1 MVWMWTEVDRK
12 MEKSTSQ
19 NYSKKIEL
27 KAMANQTFRKEPE
40 AQVMCFMR
48 NYAERYDWFEQTFQD
63 YQIHRRS
70 QYTAVLMICMIAT
83 NLRAARG

>member
-12 MEKSTSQ
+12 TKKSTSQ
-19 NYSKKIEL
+19 NFSKKIEL

-48 NYAERYDWFEQTFQD
+48 NYAERYDWFEQTLQD
-63 YQIHRRS
+63 YQIE
-70 QYTAVLMICMIAT
+70 
-83 NLRAARG
+83 NLRIGDYVISEVSNDAYF